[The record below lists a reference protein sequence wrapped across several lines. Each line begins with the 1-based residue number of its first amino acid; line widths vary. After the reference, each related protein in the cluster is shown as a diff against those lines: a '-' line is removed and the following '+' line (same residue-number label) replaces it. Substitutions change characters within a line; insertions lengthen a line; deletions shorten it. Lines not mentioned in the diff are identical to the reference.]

1 MTVFNCSLLI
11 IVSNNRKRWFVYK
24 SDSGPGSFLSK
35 LWATVLLTA
44 EQQVPWFFRLVEEKR
59 KQQLICSLLPSCVP
73 LWYCTFYFLFI
84 FRPRPCCPRCSM
96 GLLPINKDS
105 EAGIF
110 RGFFYYYNIYP
121 QSNYRT
127 NNPCVSDKKGIPPE
141 KQIRAGKWCY
151 MRTQTVYSCTVV
163 EPEILSMA
171 AEKYLTLWYMK
182 SRSVKY

>member
-1 MTVFNCSLLI
+1 MTLFNNCSLLI

-110 RGFFYYYNIYP
+110 RGFFIIIIY
-121 QSNYRT
+121 
-127 NNPCVSDKKGIPPE
+127 
-141 KQIRAGKWCY
+141 
-151 MRTQTVYSCTVV
+151 
-163 EPEILSMA
+163 ILSPIT
-171 AEKYLTLWYMK
+171 EQTIPVSQIKK
-182 SRSVKY
+182 EFPQRSRSGLENDATWGHRRFTVAPLLSQRSSVWPQKNI